1 MPNTEYW
8 DKARVPKQDRLVLI
22 PMPEA
27 STRTAALLSGEVN
40 WIEAPS
46 PDAIERL
53 KSAGMQIVTKIYPHN
68 WSYQL
73 NFVKGPFTDKRV
85 RQAAN
90 YALNRADMKDLL
102 NGLMLEETATVHAV
116 GRLLRSPEDLQLR
129 SRQGQGA
136 AERGQLPAVQGQ
148 VRDLDLRLGADA
160 AAADERTGEI
170 AARRGRVRGDARHD
184 GLERAAASS
193 AREGVDEHPDIN
205 AINISRAMQD
215 PFNALIRHVWTG
227 AWAPKGANWG
237 HFSNPEIDKLVE
249 RHPRRVRHDKA
260 AGAADQAERGDERG
274 GGTDLCRARPQP
286 ARPVAKGPRLRAGA
300 ELVPGFDAGQRLAM
314 IFYILRRILY
324 AIPIA
329 FGVSVVCFSLVY
341 IAPGDPLQTV
351 MPPDATAETI
361 EIVKHAYGFDK
372 PMPVQYLIWLGHVV
386 TGDFGMS
393 ISTRRPVILE
403 VTDALS
409 NTALLAL
416 FAVPI
421 VVHLGYAMGVV
432 AGCFPG
438 RWLDRVVTGTAVIGV
453 SLPNYWL
460 GIVLVIVFAVE
471 YALLPATGMGPSGST
486 DFHILEWSSA
496 KYLVLPVITLSMIP
510 IGILARTTRAAVAEV
525 RNQDFVQTLRAKGLS
540 EWAVTRHVLKN
551 SLPQVMA
558 VMGLQFGYLL
568 GGSILVETVFT
579 WPGSGFLLSKAI
591 INRDVPVL
599 QGTILTLSLVFVAT
613 NLVVD
618 LLQSLI
624 DPRIRRA

>member
-1 MPNTEYW
+1 
-8 DKARVPKQDRLVLI
+8 V
-22 PMPEA
+22 
-27 STRTAALLSGEVN
+27 
-40 WIEAPS
+40 
-46 PDAIERL
+46 
-53 KSAGMQIVTKIYPHN
+53 
-68 WSYQL
+68 
-73 NFVKGPFTDKRV
+73 
-85 RQAAN
+85 
-90 YALNRADMKDLL
+90 
-102 NGLMLEETATVHAV
+102 
-116 GRLLRSPEDLQLR
+116 
-129 SRQGQGA
+129 
-136 AERGQLPAVQGQ
+136 
-148 VRDLDLRLGADA
+148 
-160 AAADERTGEI
+160 
-170 AARRGRVRGDARHD
+170 
-184 GLERAAASS
+184 
-193 AREGVDEHPDIN
+193 
-205 AINISRAMQD
+205 
-215 PFNALIRHVWTG
+215 
-227 AWAPKGANWG
+227 
-237 HFSNPEIDKLVE
+237 
-249 RHPRRVRHDKA
+249 
-260 AGAADQAERGDERG
+260 
-274 GGTDLCRARPQP
+274 
-286 ARPVAKGPRLRAGA
+286 
-300 ELVPGFDAGQRLAM
+300 

-329 FGVSVVCFSLVY
+329 LGVSVVCFSLVY

-372 PMPVQYLIWLGHVV
+372 PIPMQYLIWLGRLA
-386 TGDFGMS
+386 TGDMGMS

-416 FAVPI
+416 FAVPLSFA
-421 VVHLGYAMGVV
+421 LGYAMGAI

-438 RWLDRVVTGTAVIGV
+438 RWLDRLVTGTAVIGV

-460 GIVLVIVFAVE
+460 GIVLVVFFAVE
-471 YALLPATGMGPSGST
+471 YSLLPATGMGPSGST
-486 DFHILEWSSA
+486 NFHILEWSSA
-496 KYLVLPVITLSMIP
+496 RYLILPVFTLAMIP

-540 EWAVTRHVLKN
+540 EWAVVRHVLKN

-599 QGTILTLSLVFVAT
+599 QGTILTLSLIFVAT

-618 LLQSLI
+618 LLQSLV